1 MSRWC
6 QRNAA
11 NENGRGQ
18 KIWRWD
24 LKEWWEV
31 SLCIGFASLCYT
43 LVSNIISMVSKK
55 ESDSVVIG
63 SQIESV
69 REDFLV

>member
-6 QRNAA
+6 QRNAE

-18 KIWRWD
+18 KIRRWD

-31 SLCIGFASLCYT
+31 GLCIGFASLCYT
-43 LVSNIISMVSKK
+43 LDPNIIPIVSKK
-55 ESDSVVIG
+55 ESDSVTIG